1 MENQKLIRQSNKIIF
16 KGLKNYFLLTKPK
29 VLTLLIFTSVSGA
42 FLAKQGIPNLFEL
55 TGLLIGGYCAS
66 GSAATLNMY
75 FETDVDQ
82 NMGRTKNR
90 PIADGSI
97 SPNKALVFAIFLA
110 FLSFLS
116 LYLLNNL
123 LAAILAFL
131 GGFFYV
137 GIYTLYLKKRTVQN
151 IVIGGAA
158 GAFPPLVGYASISNS
173 LTLEAIYLFVIIF
186 FWTPPHFWALAI
198 MIKDDYAKAEIPM
211 LPVVKGIENAS
222 LQILL
227 YSILLIIITTLTVLV
242 SSTLSSIYLLSSVLL
257 GIILIY
263 KSFKL
268 YKSLDRK
275 DAVSTYT
282 FSLLYLFLL
291 MTAVM
296 VDSSIN
302 FLEF

>member
-1 MENQKLIRQSNKIIF
+1 MENQKLIRQSNKLFF
-16 KGLKNYFLLTKPK
+16 KSLKNYFLLTKPK

-97 SPNKALVFAIFLA
+97 SPNKALIFAIFLA
-110 FLSFLS
+110 FLSFVS

-211 LPVVKGIENAS
+211 LPVV
-222 LQILL
+222 
-227 YSILLIIITTLTVLV
+227 
-242 SSTLSSIYLLSSVLL
+242 
-257 GIILIY
+257 
-263 KSFKL
+263 
-268 YKSLDRK
+268 
-275 DAVSTYT
+275 
-282 FSLLYLFLL
+282 
-291 MTAVM
+291 
-296 VDSSIN
+296 
-302 FLEF
+302 